1 MTHTYVNGGGDG
13 VPASSG
19 AYTPAVVAEPLC
31 FVSGQSPVDPVTGEL
46 VSGGVLEQTDQ
57 TLTNLF
63 AILAAAGFEPTELVS
78 VTIVL
83 IDIADWAQV
92 NAAYA
97 ARLPEGRRPARM
109 MVQASAVLPEG
120 ARLEIQAVAARSGG
134 AR

>member
-1 MTHTYVNGGGDG
+1 MTHTYLTGGTLG

-19 AYTPAVVAEPLC
+19 AYTPAVVAGPLC

-46 VSGGVLEQTDQ
+46 VGGGAREQTDQ
-57 TLTNLF
+57 TLANLF
-63 AILAAAGFEPTELVS
+63 AILSAAGFAPTDLVS

-83 IDIADWAQV
+83 TDIADWGEV

-120 ARLEIQAVAARSGG
+120 ARLEIQAVAARSDG
-134 AR
+134 AA

>member
-1 MTHTYVNGGGDG
+1 MTHTYVNGGSEG

-31 FVSGQSPVDPVTGEL
+31 FVSGQSPVDSATGEL
-46 VSGGVLEQTDQ
+46 VPGGPREQTDQ

-63 AILAAAGFEPTELVS
+63 AILAAAGFAPSDLVS

-83 IDIADWAQV
+83 TDVADWGEV
-92 NAAYA
+92 NVAYA

-120 ARLEIQAVAARSGG
+120 ARLEIQAVAARSEG
-134 AR
+134 AA